1 MLYYLVRPIARY
13 VLRYYYRHIDLTGLE
28 NIPRDAP
35 VILAANHPTAFIEPC
50 LLACFQA
57 RTLHFLARGDLYKNP
72 LATSVLRAL
81 HILPVYRIQDGGYD
95 KLVRNYATFSE
106 CHDALASN
114 RAIMILAEGRCIHER
129 RLRPLRKGTARIALG
144 AMERYNTLHEV
155 YVVPVG
161 VNFSAA
167 DRWRSTV
174 MIRCG
179 KPIRASEY
187 LPAYRDQPATGIR
200 DLTERLRADL
210 SPLVVQVPSEQEAAT
225 ADLLLDIARNDGG
238 TPPAEITHTGAELDR
253 ELVAIETLP
262 DREGRLLR
270 YAAQL
275 RRYGLRDRDVENKA
289 LPAFPYGALPA
300 AVLLLPQLPLW
311 VLAEL
316 IALTG
321 PRTIEFYSPVRFA
334 VVAVGT
340 LLYLPSLLLLPWE
353 YKIYLILSLITVN
366 WSLRQVERLVNW
378 RKAHHF
384 NQLDPAVR
392 RELMELRAVE
402 RL

>member
-1 MLYYLVRPIARY
+1 MLYHLVRPVARY

-50 LLACFQA
+50 LLACFQR
-57 RTLHFLARGDLYKNP
+57 RTLHFLARGDLYKNA
-72 LATSVLRAL
+72 LATTVLRAL

-95 KLVRNYATFSE
+95 KLVRNYDTFTE
-106 CHDALASN
+106 CHEALAKN
-114 RAIMILAEGRCIHER
+114 QAIMILAEGRCIHER

-144 AMERYNTLHEV
+144 AMEQYNTLHEV

-174 MIRCG
+174 MIHCG
-179 KPIRASEY
+179 VPIKASEY
-187 LPAYRDQPATGIR
+187 LPAYRAQPATGIR
-200 DLTERLRADL
+200 ELTERLRADL
-210 SPLVVQVPSEQEAAT
+210 SPLVVQVPGERDDAA
-225 ADLLLDIARNDGG
+225 ADVLLDIARNDASKDPYGV
-238 TPPAEITHTGAELDR
+238 TFTGFELDR
-253 ELVAIETLP
+253 ELVAIGTLP

-275 RRYGLRDRDVENKA
+275 RRYGLRDRDVESGRTITFPFGV
-289 LPAFPYGALPA
+289 LPAGL
-300 AVLLLPQLPLW
+300 LLLPLAPLW
-311 VLAEL
+311 ALAEG

-321 PRTIEFYSPVRFA
+321 PRSIEFYSPVRFA
-334 VVAVGT
+334 AMAVGT
-340 LLYLPSLLLLPWE
+340 LLYLPALLLLPWLGKV
-353 YKIYLILSLITVN
+353 YVIVSLLTVN
-366 WSLRQVERLVNW
+366 WSLRQVERLADW
-378 RKAHHF
+378 RMAHRF
-384 NQLDPAVR
+384 KQLDLATR
-392 RELMELRAVE
+392 RELGDLRQSA